1 MKHHLLK
8 YSYPNAQE
16 IYDENL
22 DRLGPMDEKQP
33 ENLHR
38 RENTLDEE
46 DEKEQEERLN
56 KGEKEDEVD
65 KLKAIQKRRKD
76 KKEHTHKMFQP
87 HPFYTTEY
95 GNMPGIEGLMNTPL
109 SDYTAHITDI
119 PDAIMNPYNDSYQSA
134 SIRIKLRADILRS
147 IKVI

>member
-1 MKHHLLK
+1 MKFSLLK

-33 ENLHR
+33 ENMHR

-46 DEKEQEERLN
+46 DEREQEEKLEEGEPEDELN
-56 KGEKEDEVD
+56 K
-65 KLKAIQKRRKD
+65 LKRIQERRKNH
-76 KKEHTHKMFQP
+76 KEHTHNMFQP
-87 HPFYTTEY
+87 SPFYTTEY

-109 SDYTAHITDI
+109 ADYTAHITDV
-119 PDAIMNPYNDSYQSA
+119 PDAITNSWTNTYQSA
-134 SIRIKLRADILRS
+134 SARIKLRAYFLKR
-147 IKVI
+147 